1 MLKLDD
7 TNNRSSLV
15 GDFRMYYSG
24 TVVSKEEEDGSL
36 SVMLV
41 ADVTGNGRDETKV
54 ANLALHG
61 TVVNKAG
68 DAGVQMWK
76 ASDVLAITP
85 CSGYYRVGD
94 RVHYVTFRTDNRTNK
109 KGFQNARVSYDGAG
123 VRATLRDCWVFFNRP
138 ILKGRYSR
146 DLYVG
151 NSKINWKGVEVGTLH
166 DGVVT
171 INKEHNHVKE
181 LVCKVLGRS
190 MAITLKDE

>member
-15 GDFRMYYSG
+15 GDFRMYYTS
-24 TVVSKEEEDGSL
+24 TVVSKEESDGSL

-41 ADVTGNGRDETKV
+41 ADVTGNGRDETKI
-54 ANLALHG
+54 ANLRLHG
-61 TVVNKAG
+61 ETWGANG
-68 DAGVQMWK
+68 DTGVKVWS
-76 ASDVLAITP
+76 ADEVLAITP
-85 CSGYYRVGD
+85 CSGYYKIGD
-94 RVHYVTFRTDNRTNK
+94 RVRYVTFRTDNRTNK
-109 KGFQNARVSYDGAG
+109 KGFQNARVNYDGAPT
-123 VRATLRDCWVFFNRP
+123 RAVLRDCWVFFNRP
-138 ILKGRYSR
+138 PLKGRYTR

-151 NSKINWKGVEVGTLH
+151 NNNINWKGVVVGTLH

-171 INKEHNHVKE
+171 INKQHNHVKE